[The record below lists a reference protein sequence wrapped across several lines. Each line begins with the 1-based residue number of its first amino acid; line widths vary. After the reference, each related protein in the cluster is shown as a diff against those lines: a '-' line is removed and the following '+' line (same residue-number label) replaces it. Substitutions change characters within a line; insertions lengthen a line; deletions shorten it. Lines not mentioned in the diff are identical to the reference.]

1 MFSTRSPVFPSPYP
15 QHDPNRSTREAVRA
29 LAAAD
34 VPASQWQPHTPRAGD
49 EVRAKKSNR
58 GDVIAVLNAL
68 VRDGVITSFRT
79 SLFDKETG
87 QEPDIAVGVA
97 APDRCDDAL
106 RQVRQALEP
115 LGVDL
120 KVVVDLRGMPGEGCS

>member
-1 MFSTRSPVFPSPYP
+1 M
-15 QHDPNRSTREAVRA
+15 
-29 LAAAD
+29 
-34 VPASQWQPHTPRAGD
+34 
-49 EVRAKKSNR
+49 RAKKSNR